1 MKFKLY
7 YKNKLVGDIEQKST
21 DFPNLSGT
29 YKISPSV
36 IKENRLILDYIE
48 YSIKSNVLM
57 EENEK
62 EWQDFIIKEEY
73 KYTTLIESN
82 EWSLIDQNKK
92 VHNIS
97 IPIFYDKNEILWRWN
112 FTPYHNNPTNNH
124 YFPVCLRKPVIFLNT
139 FFINLITKQY

>member
-7 YKNKLVGDIEQKST
+7 YKNKLVSDIEQKST
-21 DFPNLSGT
+21 DFPNLSGK

-36 IKENRLILDYIE
+36 KKENRLILDYIE

-92 VHNIS
+92 VHNIL
-97 IPIFYDKNEILWRWN
+97 IPIFYNKNEIVWRWN
-112 FTPYHNNPTNNH
+112 F
-124 YFPVCLRKPVIFLNT
+124 
-139 FFINLITKQY
+139 